1 MKNKC
6 AVSTDFLHK
15 IFLIFYIIINVI
27 LTFCLIL
34 KIFKYKQKL
43 LFSVVLGEGQ
53 LSRCSCRGR
62 SGGSCRGRS
71 GGYEASCSV
80 QSSSG
85 SSITMFLLL
94 SRSPPLSVGLL
105 DDFRSFSSNSWRDG
119 SLYIHTMGWRWGCE
133 QLLMLSTI
141 IWGLR
146 GDIDSS
152 VC

>member
-1 MKNKC
+1 MKNTC

-15 IFLIFYIIINVI
+15 IFLIFYIIIINVI
-27 LTFCLIL
+27 LTFCIIL

-53 LSRCSCRGR
+53 LPRCSCRGR
-62 SGGSCRGRS
+62 SGDSCRGRSGGSFRGRS

-105 DDFRSFSSNSWRDG
+105 DDFRSFSSNS
-119 SLYIHTMGWRWGCE
+119 
-133 QLLMLSTI
+133 
-141 IWGLR
+141 
-146 GDIDSS
+146 
-152 VC
+152 